1 MVTQLATLCFRAHK
15 LVLSSCSPLFR
26 QMLKKSAAGRY
37 PSAEPMV
44 FLHGIRFAD
53 LSAILN
59 FMYHG
64 EVNVGQASC
73 PVFSS

>member
-1 MVTQLATLCFRAHK
+1 
-15 LVLSSCSPLFR
+15 
-26 QMLKKSAAGRY
+26 MLKKSTGH
-37 PSAEPMV
+37 PSEPMV

-64 EVNVGQASC
+64 EVNVGQASQT
-73 PVFSS
+73 VKR